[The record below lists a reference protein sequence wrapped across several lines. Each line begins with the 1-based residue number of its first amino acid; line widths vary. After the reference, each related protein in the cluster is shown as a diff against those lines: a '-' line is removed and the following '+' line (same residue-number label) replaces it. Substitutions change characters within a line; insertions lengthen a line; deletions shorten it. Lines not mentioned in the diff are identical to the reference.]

1 MRENNELERTD
12 IAIDRDILLDDQNN
26 QQLVAY
32 IETWFDV
39 DKKFGTKTDIDEGSS
54 VDLYAIYNPTNDHLH
69 MEYVVKTD
77 DGETWYPYS
86 PTESEKQLVKDMIAE
101 CIKTYHNQT
110 PTEYCLE
117 LSNEGQTIGGIQ

>member
-12 IAIDRDILLDDQNN
+12 IAIDREILLDDQNN

-32 IETWFDV
+32 VETWFDV

-54 VDLYAIYNPTNDHLH
+54 VDLYAIYNPISDHLH

-77 DGETWYPYS
+77 DGDTWHTYY
-86 PTESEKQLVKDMIAE
+86 PTENEKQLVKDMIAE
-101 CIKTYHNQT
+101 CIKLHHNQT
-110 PTEYCLE
+110 PTEYCSDLG
-117 LSNEGQTIGGIQ
+117 NEGQTIGGIQ